1 MDSRISLVTLG
12 VTDVPR
18 ARRFYERL
26 GWHANGQSNADV
38 TFFQAGGMVLGL
50 WGRTALA
57 EDAQIPLGQGFG
69 GIALAHNVRSKAAV
83 SATLAE
89 AEQAGGKILKPAQD
103 TFYGGH
109 AGYFADPDGN
119 VWEVAWNPFW
129 TLQADGTIV
138 LPK

>member
-1 MDSRISLVTLG
+1 MDARISLVTLG
-12 VTDVPR
+12 VTEVAR
-18 ARRFYERL
+18 ARLFYERL
-26 GWHANGQSNADV
+26 GWRANSQSNADAA
-38 TFFQAGGMVLGL
+38 FFQAGGLVLGL

-57 EDAQIPLGQGFG
+57 EDARIPLGQGFG

-119 VWEVAWNPFW
+119 VWEVAWNPGW
-129 TLQADGTIV
+129 TLKPDGSIE
-138 LPK
+138 LPQ